1 MNSKYKDIRDEIYD
15 VVQSLRDVEK
25 QKYDSIGIEN
35 ETIQIQKK
43 DKDNYEIRGTIK
55 TTGKNV
61 LVRINVTRGE
71 LDVEKL
77 DRSDDEIIDD
87 FTENF
92 ATYLVSIYK
101 DNILNLEKLV
111 LSDGDTNNF
120 VSNRINDKEDIKKI
134 IKEAILRLKETKI
147 ITIDNLKNYQSQEA
161 YFDTILFMIKHDVGS
176 QGTRG
181 INFDELKPDDV
192 RRIKEDNINYSSI
205 SKLGRTDMLKRR
217 LREESGFKKLRYE
230 EILKNIQHHDISE
243 NQSYPKFK
251 ETVLWKIFNDANSN
265 SSWSWFGG
273 NPKKSKSKKSK
284 KAKKS
289 KKSKKTRKTK
299 K

>member
-15 VVQSLRDVEK
+15 VVHSLRDVEK

-92 ATYLVSIYK
+92 ATYLVSMYSGNK
-101 DNILNLEKLV
+101 LNLEKLV

-120 VSNRINDKEDIKKI
+120 VSNRINDKEDIKKR

-161 YFDTILFMIKHDVGS
+161 YFDTILFMIEHDVGP
-176 QGTRG
+176 QGTEG

-192 RRIKEDNINYSSI
+192 RRIKKDNINYSSI
-205 SKLGRTDMLKRR
+205 SKSGRTDMLKRR

-230 EILKNIQHHDISE
+230 EILKNIQHHDISK
-243 NQSYPKFK
+243 NHSYPKFK
-251 ETVLWKIFNDANSN
+251 ETVLWKIFNDANST
-265 SSWSWFGG
+265 WFGG
-273 NPKKSKSKKSK
+273 KPKKSKSKKSK